1 MVSTRTNAFDNI
13 GIQDTRG
20 KSEITVA
27 PEDGRPGDWICPN
40 DNCKHHNY
48 KFRQIC
54 QKCFTN
60 KYGEN
65 VVVQEGKK
73 PGDWNCPIDGN
84 LNYAWRTHCQKCG
97 NQGPRG
103 AGNPMMAQ
111 TNYRNPNDWTCP
123 NCGFHCYASR
133 TACIKCGCTKPPLGR
148 GMGMGQQYGYPQHGM
163 GQHGFG
169 QQSRFGYFGNIQ
181 KGLKAGDWNCPNC
194 FDLVYEWRS
203 HCRKCNTPK
212 PPGGTGFGGS
222 GFGGSGFGGTGFRGT
237 GFGGPGVMVPNYY
250 VPRSTG
256 RPGDWTCPKCG
267 DHVYASR
274 SCCRKCGTPKPAN
287 GHLAVDTL
295 PELFGG
301 DWRCPKCFDHVYA
314 SRAVCR
320 KCNTPKPVVP

>member
-1 MVSTRTNAFDNI
+1 MASKRTNAFDELN
-13 GIQDTRG
+13 IQDSMKIGG

-40 DNCKHHNY
+40 DSCKHHNF

-65 VVVQEGKK
+65 VIIQEGKK

-103 AGNPMMAQ
+103 AGNHMAQ
-111 TNYRNPNDWTCP
+111 TNYRNPNDWT
-123 NCGFHCYASR
+123 
-133 TACIKCGCTKPPLGR
+133 
-148 GMGMGQQYGYPQHGM
+148 GMGQQYGFPQYGM
-163 GQHGFG
+163 GQHGYG
-169 QQSRFGYFGNIQ
+169 QQRFGYFGNIT
-181 KGLKAGDWNCPNC
+181 KGLKSGDWTCPNC
-194 FDLVYEWRS
+194 FDLVYESRIN
-203 HCRKCNTPK
+203 CRKCNTPK
-212 PPGGTGFGGS
+212 PPVGIGLDGPNITMPNNGGS
-222 GFGGSGFGGTGFRGT
+222 
-237 GFGGPGVMVPNYY
+237 
-250 VPRSTG
+250 RSTG
-256 RPGDWTCPKCG
+256 RPGDWTCPNCG

-274 SCCRKCGTPKPAN
+274 SNCRKCDTPKPAN
-287 GHLAVDTL
+287 GHLQVDNL

-301 DWRCPKCFDHVYA
+301 DWRCPNCFDHVYA

-320 KCNTPKPVVP
+320 KCNTPKPEAP